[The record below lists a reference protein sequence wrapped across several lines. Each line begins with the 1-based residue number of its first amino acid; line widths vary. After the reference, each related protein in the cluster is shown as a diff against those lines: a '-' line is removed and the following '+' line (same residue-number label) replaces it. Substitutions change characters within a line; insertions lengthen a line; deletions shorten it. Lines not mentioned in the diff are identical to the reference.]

1 MAIRMRMAYLRKPS
15 DRKRGDP
22 TKQHLQPFK
31 IQNKTMPY
39 SPNLHSDF
47 QVEDEASMKR
57 HLKLLQMEFKKVV
70 PNRQITKELM
80 KWTYPK
86 RRQEVLD
93 GNVSIGKILEMYP
106 ALAHADEVNY

>member
-39 SPNLHSDF
+39 SPNLRSDF

-80 KWTYPK
+80 KRTYPK
-86 RRQEVLD
+86 RKTGSFGWKCFNWKNPR
-93 GNVSIGKILEMYP
+93 NVPSTSTCR
-106 ALAHADEVNY
+106 

>member
-80 KWTYPK
+80 KRTYPK

-106 ALAHADEVNY
+106 AHADEVNY

>member
-1 MAIRMRMAYLRKPS
+1 MAYLRKPS

-39 SPNLHSDF
+39 SSNLHSDF

-80 KWTYPK
+80 KRTYPK